1 MFKPFVRILLKVLE
15 LCGCIA
21 CVITKVLTDQEAR
34 RVAIRNQKYSM
45 EWALLTNVTWSREGS
60 AFASI
65 TYGGFTLITSL
76 LLIARIINSKSRPS
90 STEKV
95 FLTVGMLFFIAMGG
109 LVLASLEQVPQELHD
124 NAIILGTL
132 SFLVALLFLIDLA
145 DPTARYTSTFAQTE
159 QVVHSQNSTQTQ
171 IHNQREFKELN
182 IPNLR
187 MDTTPIPSPDSEVVP
202 PNGNYFSGEQV
213 DVVHTKTVPKAQHPI
228 FAKILMPEKTRPF
241 KRQVSEPQRLIN
253 LVDEEEDPGCAQGM
267 TYMVNRSF
275 RSERMQ
281 NECPSDEDNLDKPMR
296 QGFVA
301 HAARMWEK
309 RTRRNRERPLELS
322 TIV

>member
-159 QVVHSQNSTQTQ
+159 QIVHSQNSTQTQ
-171 IHNQREFKELN
+171 MHNQREFKELN

-202 PNGNYFSGEQV
+202 PNGNYFS
-213 DVVHTKTVPKAQHPI
+213 
-228 FAKILMPEKTRPF
+228 EKTRPF

-281 NECPSDEDNLDKPMR
+281 NECPSDEDNLDKPMK

-309 RTRRNRERPLELS
+309 RTRRNREQPLELS